1 MTDKLVGVINREDL
15 KNYLKND
22 ILEVTF
28 TKANGEERVM
38 KCTLKEDILNKY
50 FDSNDNEKTERKI
63 NEEILSVFD
72 IDVENWRSFRIDS
85 VKTVKNEKGED
96 VLELHE
102 V

>member
-1 MTDKLVGVINREDL
+1 MTDELVGVINRENL

-96 VLELHE
+96 VLELDE